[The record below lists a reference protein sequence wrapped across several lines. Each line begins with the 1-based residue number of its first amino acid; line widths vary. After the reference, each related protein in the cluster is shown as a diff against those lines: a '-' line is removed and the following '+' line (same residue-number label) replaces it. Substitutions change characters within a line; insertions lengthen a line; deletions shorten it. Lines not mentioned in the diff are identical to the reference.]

1 MTDIVPLTLY
11 MLVSPLILIPC
22 LFVGTARLRFP
33 NVLLLGWLCSSVG
46 ALFTFPLIHFFAV
59 SAPVPSNDNV
69 FLQVIVAGV
78 IAGTFITTAMFLF
91 SRREGSNGS
100 AQ

>member
-22 LFVGTARLRFP
+22 LFVGTAQLRFP
-33 NVLLLGWLCSSVG
+33 HVLLLGLLYSSIG

-59 SAPVPSNDNV
+59 SAPVPTNDNV
-69 FLQVIVAGV
+69 FFHVIVAGA
-78 IAGTFITTAMFLF
+78 IAGTSITTAMFLF

-100 AQ
+100 EK